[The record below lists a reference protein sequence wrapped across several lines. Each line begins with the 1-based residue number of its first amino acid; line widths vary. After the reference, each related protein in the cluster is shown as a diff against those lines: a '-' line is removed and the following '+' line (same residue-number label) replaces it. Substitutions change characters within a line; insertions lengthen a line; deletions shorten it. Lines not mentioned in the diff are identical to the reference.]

1 MQLEVK
7 KFLYDVQQA
16 CEALEMFTTGK
27 SLDDYEDDLLLRSGV
42 ERQLMIVGEALGQ
55 ACRIDDTLH
64 DKIAGLAEIIGF
76 RNIVVHGYSKIHNET
91 VWGVLQNDLPLLAE
105 EVRVLMQG

>member
-16 CEALEMFTTGK
+16 CEALEKFATGK
-27 SLDDYEDDLLLRSGV
+27 SLDDYENDLLLRSGV

-55 ACRIDDTLH
+55 ACRIDDTLY
-64 DKIAGLAEIIGF
+64 DKITGLSEIIGF

-105 EVRVLMQG
+105 EIRVLMQG

>member
-16 CEALEMFTTGK
+16 CEALEKFATGK

-42 ERQLMIVGEALGQ
+42 ERQLMIVGEALSQ

-64 DKIAGLAEIIGF
+64 DKITGLAEIIGF
-76 RNIVVHGYSKIHNET
+76 RNIVVHGYSKIHNAT
-91 VWGVLQNDLPLLAE
+91 VWGVLHNDLPLLAE